1 MEELITGGDFC
12 LGGDSIKGEISPIT
26 GGEKL
31 TLELSS
37 ASPAGLGGRAGR
49 MAERIRVNVDDG
61 DSWRKIRKEFNMIG
75 FRSQI

>member
-1 MEELITGGDFC
+1 MITGGDFC

-37 ASPAGLGGRAGR
+37 AWRAGW
-49 MAERIRVNVDDG
+49 MAERIRANVDDG

>member
-1 MEELITGGDFC
+1 VEELITGGDFC

-37 ASPAGLGGRAGR
+37 AWRAGR
-49 MAERIRVNVDDG
+49 MAERIRANVDDG

>member
-1 MEELITGGDFC
+1 VEELITGGDFC
-12 LGGDSIKGEISPIT
+12 LGGDSIKGEILPIT

-37 ASPAGLGGRAGR
+37 AGRAGQ

-61 DSWRKIRKEFNMIG
+61 DSWRKFRKEFIMIG

>member
-37 ASPAGLGGRAGR
+37 AWRAGR